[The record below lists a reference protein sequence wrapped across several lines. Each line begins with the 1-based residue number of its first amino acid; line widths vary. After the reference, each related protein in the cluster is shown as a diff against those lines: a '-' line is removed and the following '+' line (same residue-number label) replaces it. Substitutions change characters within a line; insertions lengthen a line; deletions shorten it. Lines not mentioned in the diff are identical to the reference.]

1 MAFHV
6 YILAS
11 QRNGTLY
18 TGYTDDLYRRMTE
31 HRAHALSWFTAKY
44 GVTRLVFQ
52 EAHETREAAWT
63 RERQIKKWRRAW
75 KLELIERF
83 NPAWRDLFYDMEW
96 QKNAWVPAFAG
107 KSGDG
112 GSPPPQRLAT
122 RPRI

>member
-1 MAFHV
+1 MAFYV

-31 HRAHALSWFTAKY
+31 HRAHTVSRFTAKY
-44 GVTRLVFQ
+44 GVTKLVFQ
-52 EAHETREAAWT
+52 EVHETREAAWT

-83 NPAWRDLFYDMEW
+83 NPAWRDLFADME
-96 QKNAWVPAFAG
+96 
-107 KSGDG
+107 
-112 GSPPPQRLAT
+112 
-122 RPRI
+122 